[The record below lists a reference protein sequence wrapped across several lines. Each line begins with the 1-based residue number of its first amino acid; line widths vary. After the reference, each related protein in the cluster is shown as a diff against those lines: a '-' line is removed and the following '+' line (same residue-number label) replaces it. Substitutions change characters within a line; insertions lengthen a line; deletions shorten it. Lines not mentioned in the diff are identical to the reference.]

1 MEFDRNGKLQIAT
14 GISDNNAAFL
24 EGNTLNNYK
33 NAMATL
39 TLQVDATLWHRHF
52 GHYIHAG
59 INEEITWKLVTGLT
73 LESKKPL
80 DPICEPCLAGKM
92 HANLFTMSNNH
103 MSVPL
108 ELVHSDVHDV
118 NHHMFTGYRNWVTF
132 INDYPH
138 YQFVFLIKRKSEVS
152 QAFKNFKAY
161 AETQLGHHIK
171 ALCDDKGANTC

>member
-1 MEFDRNGKLQIAT
+1 M
-14 GISDNNAAFL
+14 
-24 EGNTLNNYK
+24 
-33 NAMATL
+33 
-39 TLQVDATLWHRHF
+39 
-52 GHYIHAG
+52 
-59 INEEITWKLVTGLT
+59 ITQKLVTGLT
-73 LESKKPL
+73 LESRNHK
-80 DPICEPCLAGKM
+80 ICEPCLAGKM